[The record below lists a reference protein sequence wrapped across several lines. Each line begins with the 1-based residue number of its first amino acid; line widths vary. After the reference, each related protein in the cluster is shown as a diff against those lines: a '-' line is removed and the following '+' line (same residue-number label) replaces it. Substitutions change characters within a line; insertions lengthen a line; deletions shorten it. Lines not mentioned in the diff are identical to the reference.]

1 MIHLQICIKDEE
13 ESKMKIRNGE
23 IFFFDRKNSPH
34 TWETDAKTAENVEE
48 IMGGVC

>member
-23 IFFFDRKNSPH
+23 IFFLI
-34 TWETDAKTAENVEE
+34 EKTAHIHEKQ
-48 IMGGVC
+48 MQRQQKM

>member
-23 IFFFDRKNSPH
+23 IFFFLI
-34 TWETDAKTAENVEE
+34 EKTAHIHEKQ
-48 IMGGVC
+48 MQRQQKM